1 MTSDKKAQ
9 ANRRNALKSTGPK
22 TPEGKAAVRLN
33 ALRHGM
39 RSEELI
45 ILPGEDEEALRELS
59 ERLRTELQPVGEL
72 ENLLVD
78 RIVAAEWRL
87 RRLRQ
92 VEAGIFASELYG
104 ELAERA
110 QREADTYARIDDPL
124 DHIIGVVS
132 GTTSTVTDERKHKQA
147 LSTVRELEAARDSET
162 ATLGRTFVRDAHK
175 ANAFSK
181 FSRYETAIERQIY
194 RALHE
199 LERRQAA
206 RGGAALTPPQV
217 LDVDVSVIAEDAH

>member
-1 MTSDKKAQ
+1 
-9 ANRRNALKSTGPK
+9 L
-22 TPEGKAAVRLN
+22 
-33 ALRHGM
+33 
-39 RSEELI
+39 
-45 ILPGEDEEALRELS
+45 
-59 ERLRTELQPVGEL
+59 
-72 ENLLVD
+72 
-78 RIVAAEWRL
+78 
-87 RRLRQ
+87 
-92 VEAGIFASELYG
+92 
-104 ELAERA
+104 
-110 QREADTYARIDDPL
+110 
-124 DHIIGVVS
+124 

-147 LSTVRELEAARDSET
+147 LSKVRELEAARDSET
-162 ATLGRTFVRDAHK
+162 ATLGRTFVRDADK